1 MRGDAEAAAAELAD
15 HFERTARL
23 IMDAY
28 PDQRAVRERYRRSR
42 NNRSGLGSEPD
53 DLAPLFGWMMGAVGE
68 DGASDATLYRNM
80 MSDADLGY
88 ALGYDAPWVVEHHFS
103 NYYPTPS
110 PLVVLSHIAAKYPDF
125 GLGTAVIVTPWHHPL
140 RIAEEIAMLSCCP
153 TGRCASG
160 SAAAWR
166 RSNMRRSASRCSRP
180 RTVSRRFAR
189 SCASR

>member
-1 MRGDAEAAAAELAD
+1 M
-15 HFERTARL
+15 T
-23 IMDAY
+23 
-28 PDQRAVRERYRRSR
+28 S
-42 NNRSGLGSEPD
+42 
-53 DLAPLFGWMMGAVGE
+53 PLFGWMMGAVGE

-140 RIAEEIAMLSCCP
+140 RIAEEIAMLTLLSDGP
-153 TGRCASG
+153 LRIGLGRGMAPLEYETFGVSLFEAKDSFEEIREIIRLALSG
-160 SAAAWR
+160 KPFTYDGSTTRSSARPPEADAAHGNVILRCDQPALERREDR
-166 RSNMRRSASRCSRP
+166 RSR
-180 RTVSRRFAR
+180 AR
-189 SCASR
+189 SR